1 MVITTQEFYQSL
13 KETLALTAGVDGSS
27 IESEFIRFGLDKLV
41 DFGDI
46 DEYELIEDGRDAA
59 DVWRIDAFSDDSES
73 ELSIGTISLFI
84 SLFDQA
90 SEPSNLIQTD
100 IDRLLKK
107 LKKYVEF
114 SLEKDPFKFFE
125 PGSGPFNVATTLKAA
140 WTKAIKPKLRFYVIS
155 NRPISKRITDIE
167 SIEIHGLSVE
177 VVVWDLNRFL
187 QMELSGRE
195 REDIEI
201 DLSDTP
207 LKALMATTANE
218 GALKSALVVMPAPVL
233 VAIYGKWGGRLLEQN
248 VRSFLSTKN
257 SVNKGMRETIT
268 SAPDKFFAFNNGIT
282 GTAENAIFVAKND
295 GLYLTHLK
303 NFQIVNGGQTT
314 ATLFSAAMKDKL
326 DVSNIAV
333 QMKLS
338 IVSPE
343 KANELVPYI
352 SKFANS
358 QTKVNDSD
366 LFSNHPFHQ
375 RFEEFSRRIIAPPK
389 PGAVAGS
396 YWFYERARGQ
406 YVNEQAYKTDAEKK
420 KFQALNPRDQMLTKT
435 ELAKFLNTF
444 EMLPNIVSKGA
455 QYSFSEFA
463 KRVTNS
469 WDQSDSNIS
478 EGFFRS
484 LIAKA
489 IMFKR
494 LEKLVQTKKEEWFI
508 VSRANVVTYTLSLLS
523 YIAKQSGK
531 AIDFD
536 LIWKKQSLPISI
548 ETALLKLSKR
558 VNELLRDENRP
569 IMELSSYAKS
579 EAFWTVVKSE
589 FKNINVS
596 DFSEI
601 LIDKSEYI
609 EQKRENKKSQKFSSD
624 LEAELKVKGT
634 LPTVW
639 PKVLKYLQDNNME
652 NPSRTALI
660 SKAQR
665 TPLKLTDK
673 ECLSLFVVLE
683 EYESF
688 YRNK

>member
-1 MVITTQEFYQSL
+1 MITSQEFYQSL
-13 KETLALTAGVDGSS
+13 KETLALIAGVDGSS
-27 IESEFIRFGLDKLV
+27 IEVEFVRFGLDKLV

-46 DEYELIEDGRDAA
+46 DNYELIEDGRDSA
-59 DVWRIDAFSDDSES
+59 DIWRIDAFSDDSES
-73 ELSIGTISLFI
+73 ELSIGTMSLFI

-90 SEPSNLIQTD
+90 DEPANLIQTD

-107 LKKYVEF
+107 LKKFVEF
-114 SLEKDPFKFFE
+114 SLEKDPYKFFE

-140 WTKAIKPKLRFYVIS
+140 WLKPTKPNIKFYVIS

-167 SIEIHGLSVE
+167 NIEIHGSHVE

-201 DLSDTP
+201 DLSATP

-218 GALKSALVVMPAPVL
+218 GALKSALVVMPASVL
-233 VAIYGKWGGRLLEQN
+233 VGIYGKWGGRLLEQN

-257 SVNKGMRETIT
+257 SVNKGMRETIS
-268 SAPDKFFAFNNGIT
+268 SAPDKFFAFNNGVT
-282 GTAENAIFVAKND
+282 GTAEDATFIQKED

-314 ATLFSAAMKDKL
+314 ATLYSTAIKDKL
-326 DVSNIAV
+326 DMSNIAV

-343 KANELVPYI
+343 KANELVPFI

-375 RFEEFSRRIIAPPK
+375 RFEEFSRRLIAPPK

-396 YWFYERARGQ
+396 FWFYERARGQ

-420 KFQALNPRDQMLTKT
+420 KFQTLNPRDQMLTKT
-435 ELAKFLNTF
+435 ELAKYLNTF

-463 KRVTNS
+463 KRVSNS

-484 LIAKA
+484 LIAMA

-494 LEKLVQTKKEEWFI
+494 LEKLVQGKKEEWFI

-523 YIAKQSGK
+523 YMAKQSGK
-531 AIDFD
+531 AIDFES
-536 LIWKKQSLPISI
+536 IWKKQSLPASV
-548 ETALLKLSKR
+548 ENALLKLSRR
-558 VNELLRDENRP
+558 VNDLLRDENRQ

-579 EAFWTVVKSE
+579 EAFWSVVKAES
-589 FKNINVS
+589 KNIDIS
-596 DFSEI
+596 EFSEI
-601 LIDKSEYI
+601 LIDKGEFI
-609 EQKRENKKSQKFSSD
+609 EQRKEEKKNQKFTSD
-624 LEAELKVKGT
+624 LESELKVKGT
-634 LPTVW
+634 PAPVW
-639 PKVLKYLQDNNME
+639 SKVLIYLQDNNME

-673 ECLSLFVVLE
+673 ECLSLYTVLD

-688 YRNK
+688 YRN

>member
-1 MVITTQEFYQSL
+1 MITALEFYTSL
-13 KETLALTAGVDGSS
+13 KETLVLTAGVDGSS
-27 IESEFIRFGLDKLV
+27 IESVFIRFGLDKLV

-46 DEYELIEDGRDAA
+46 DNYELIEDGRDSA
-59 DVWRIDAFSDDSES
+59 DIWRIDAFSDDSNS
-73 ELSIGTISLFI
+73 ELSIGVMSLFI
-84 SLFDQA
+84 SQFDQTD
-90 SEPSNLIQTD
+90 EPANLTQTE

-114 SLEKDPFKFFE
+114 SLEKDPYKFFE
-125 PGSGPFNVATTLKAA
+125 PGSGPFNVALVLKGA
-140 WTKAIKPKLRFYVIS
+140 WTRPSRPILKFYVIS
-155 NRPISKRITDIE
+155 NRPISKRISDIE
-167 SIEIHGLSVE
+167 NIEIHGVSVE

-195 REDIEI
+195 REVIQI
-201 DLSDTP
+201 DLSETP

-233 VAIYGKWGGRLLEQN
+233 VSIYGKWGGRLLEQN

-257 SVNKGMRETIT
+257 SVNKGMRETIS

-282 GTAENAIFVAKND
+282 GTAEDATFVQKKD

-314 ATLFSAAMKDKL
+314 ATLYSTAIKDKL
-326 DVSNIAV
+326 DISNIAI

-338 IVSPE
+338 IVAPE
-343 KANELVPYI
+343 KANELVPFI

-358 QTKVNDSD
+358 QSKVNDSD

-375 RFEEFSRRIIAPPK
+375 RFEEFSRRLIAPPK

-406 YVNEQAYKTDAEKK
+406 YVNEQAYKSDSEKK
-420 KFQALNPRDQMLTKT
+420 KFLALNPRDQMLTKT
-435 ELAKFLNTF
+435 ELAKYLNTF

-463 KRVTNS
+463 KRVTSS
-469 WDQSDSNIS
+469 WDQSESNIS

-484 LIAKA
+484 LISMA
-489 IMFKR
+489 IMFKC
-494 LEKLVQTKKEEWFI
+494 LEKLVQAKKEEWFI
-508 VSRANVVTYTLSLLS
+508 VSRANVVTYTLSLFS
-523 YIAKQSGK
+523 YAAKKSDK
-531 AIDFD
+531 AIDFENV
-536 LIWKKQSLPISI
+536 WKKQSIPVTA
-548 ETALLKLSKR
+548 ENALLKLSKR
-558 VNELLRDENRP
+558 INELLRDENRA

-579 EAFWTVVKSE
+579 ETFWNVVKAESTKIDLNE
-589 FKNINVS
+589 F
-596 DFSEI
+596 EGL
-601 LIDKSEYI
+601 LIDKNEAI
-609 EQKRENKKSQKFSSD
+609 EKKREDKKTQKFTSD

-634 LPTVW
+634 SPSIWV
-639 PKVLKYLQDNNME
+639 KVLKYLQDNQME

-660 SKAQR
+660 AKAQR
-665 TPLKLTDK
+665 TPLKLSEK
-673 ECLSLFVVLE
+673 ESMALFAVLD

-688 YRNK
+688 YRNQ

>member
-1 MVITTQEFYQSL
+1 MITAQEFYQSL
-13 KETLALTAGVDGSS
+13 RETLALTAGVDGSS
-27 IESEFIRFGLDKLV
+27 IESEFVRFGLDKLV

-46 DEYELIEDGRDAA
+46 YSYELIEDGRDSA
-59 DVWRIDAFSDDSES
+59 DIWRIDAFSDDSES
-73 ELSIGTISLFI
+73 ELSIGTMSLFI

-90 SEPSNLIQTD
+90 DEPANLIQTD
-100 IDRLLKK
+100 INRLLKK
-107 LKKYVEF
+107 LKRFVEF
-114 SLEKDPFKFFE
+114 ALEKNIFTFFE
-125 PGSGPFNVATTLKAA
+125 PGSGPFNVATTLKSA
-140 WTKAIKPKLRFYVIS
+140 WIKQAKPNLKFYVIS

-167 SIEIHGLSVE
+167 NIEIQGSNIE

-201 DLSDTP
+201 DLSNTP

-218 GALKSALVVMPAPVL
+218 GALKSALVVMPASVL
-233 VAIYGKWGGRLLEQN
+233 IGIYGKWGGRLLEQN

-257 SVNKGMRETIT
+257 SVNKGMRETIS

-282 GTAENAIFVAKND
+282 GTAEDATFESKSD
-295 GLYLTHLK
+295 GLYLTNLK

-314 ATLFSAAMKDKL
+314 ATLYSTAIKDNL
-326 DVSNIAV
+326 DMSNIAV

-343 KANELVPYI
+343 KANELVPFI

-375 RFEEFSRRIIAPPK
+375 RFEEFSRRISAPPK

-396 YWFYERARGQ
+396 FWFYERARGQ
-406 YVNEQAYKTDAEKK
+406 YVNEQAYKTDTEKK

-435 ELAKFLNTF
+435 ELAKYLNTF

-455 QYSFSEFA
+455 QFSFSEFA

-484 LIAKA
+484 LIAMT

-494 LEKLVQTKKEEWFI
+494 LEKLVQAKKEEWFI

-523 YIAKQSGK
+523 YMAKQSDR
-531 AIDFD
+531 AIDFES
-536 LIWKKQSLPISI
+536 IWKKQSLPISAENAI
-548 ETALLKLSKR
+548 LKLSKR
-558 VNELLRDENRP
+558 VNDLLRDENRQ

-579 EAFWTVVKSE
+579 EAFWTVVKAE
-589 FKNINVS
+589 AKNIDLS
-596 DFSEI
+596 DFSEV
-601 LIDKSEYI
+601 LIDKGKFI
-609 EQKRENKKSQKFSSD
+609 EQKREDKKSQKFTSD

-634 LPTVW
+634 LAEVW
-639 PKVLKYLQDNNME
+639 AKVLKYLQDNNME

-673 ECLSLFVVLE
+673 ECLSLFIVLD

-688 YRNK
+688 YRNQ

>member
-1 MVITTQEFYQSL
+1 MITAQEFYQSL

-46 DEYELIEDGRDAA
+46 DTYELIEDGRDSA
-59 DVWRIDAFSDDSES
+59 DIWRIDAFSDDSDS
-73 ELSIGTISLFI
+73 ELTIGTMSLFI

-90 SEPSNLIQTD
+90 DEPTNLIQTD
-100 IDRLLKK
+100 ITRLLKK
-107 LKKYVEF
+107 LIKYVEF
-114 SLEKDPFKFFE
+114 VLEKDPYKFFE
-125 PGSGPFNVATTLKAA
+125 PGSGPFNVAITLKSA
-140 WTKAIKPKLRFYVIS
+140 WTKTVKPNLKFYVIS

-167 SIEIHGLSVE
+167 NIEIQGSHVE
-177 VVVWDLNRFL
+177 VVVWDLGRFL

-201 DLSDTP
+201 DLSASP

-218 GALKSALVVMPAPVL
+218 GALKSALVVMPASVL
-233 VAIYGKWGGRLLEQN
+233 VGIYGKWGGRLLEQN

-257 SVNKGMRETIT
+257 SVNKGMRETIS

-282 GTAENAIFVAKND
+282 GTAEDATFESKGD

-314 ATLFSAAMKDKL
+314 ATLFATAIKDKL
-326 DVSNIAV
+326 DMSNIAV

-343 KANELVPYI
+343 KVNELVPFI

-375 RFEEFSRRIIAPPK
+375 RFEEFSRRISAPPK

-396 YWFYERARGQ
+396 FWFYERARGQ

-435 ELAKFLNTF
+435 ELAKYLNTF

-478 EGFFRS
+478 EGFFRA
-484 LIAKA
+484 LIAMA

-523 YIAKQSGK
+523 YMAKQSGK
-531 AIDFD
+531 ALDFES
-536 LIWKKQSLPISI
+536 IWKKQSLPIPV
-548 ETALLKLSKR
+548 ENALLKLAKR
-558 VNELLRDENRP
+558 VNDLLRDENRQ

-579 EAFWTVVKSE
+579 EAFWTVVKAE
-589 FKNINVS
+589 VKNIDLS
-596 DFSEI
+596 DCSEI
-601 LIDKSEYI
+601 FIDKGEFI
-609 EQKRENKKSQKFSSD
+609 EQKREDKKSQKFTSD
-624 LEAELKVKGT
+624 LESELKVKGT
-634 LPTVW
+634 PAPVW
-639 PKVLKYLQDNNME
+639 IKVLKYLQDNNME
-652 NPSRTALI
+652 NPSRTTLI

-673 ECLSLFVVLE
+673 ECLSLFAVLD

-688 YRNK
+688 YRN

>member
-1 MVITTQEFYQSL
+1 MITAQEFYQSL

-27 IESEFIRFGLDKLV
+27 IESEFVRFGLDKLV

-46 DEYELIEDGRDAA
+46 DSYELIEDGRDSA
-59 DVWRIDAFSDDSES
+59 DIWRIDAFSDDSDS
-73 ELSIGTISLFI
+73 ELSIGTMSLFI

-90 SEPSNLIQTD
+90 DEPANLIQTD

-107 LKKYVEF
+107 LKRYVEF
-114 SLEKDPFKFFE
+114 ALEKDPFKFFE
-125 PGSGPFNVATTLKAA
+125 PGSGPFNVATTLKSA
-140 WTKAIKPKLRFYVIS
+140 WTKAVKPNLKFYVIS

-167 SIEIHGLSVE
+167 NIEIQGSHVE
-177 VVVWDLNRFL
+177 VVVWDLGRFL

-201 DLSDTP
+201 DLSASP

-218 GALKSALVVMPAPVL
+218 GALKSALVVMPASVL
-233 VAIYGKWGGRLLEQN
+233 VGIYGKWGGRLLEQN

-257 SVNKGMRETIT
+257 SVNKGMRETIS

-282 GTAENAIFVAKND
+282 GTAEDATFESKDD

-314 ATLFSAAMKDKL
+314 ATLYATAIKDKL
-326 DVSNIAV
+326 DMSNIAV

-343 KANELVPYI
+343 KANELVPFI

-375 RFEEFSRRIIAPPK
+375 RFEEFSRRISAPPK

-396 YWFYERARGQ
+396 FWFYERARGQ

-435 ELAKFLNTF
+435 ELAKYLNTF

-484 LIAKA
+484 LIAMA

-494 LEKLVQTKKEEWFI
+494 LEKLVQAKKEEWFI

-523 YIAKQSGK
+523 YMAKQSGK
-531 AIDFD
+531 AIDFES
-536 LIWKKQSLPISI
+536 IWKKQALPIPV
-548 ETALLKLSKR
+548 ENALLRLAKR
-558 VNELLRDENRP
+558 VNDLLRDENRQ

-579 EAFWTVVKSE
+579 EAFWTVVKAE
-589 FKNINVS
+589 AKNIDLS
-596 DFSEI
+596 EFSEI
-601 LIDKSEYI
+601 LIDKGEFI
-609 EQKRENKKSQKFSSD
+609 EQKREDKKSQKFTSD
-624 LEAELKVKGT
+624 LESELKVKGT
-634 LPTVW
+634 PAPVW
-639 PKVLKYLQDNNME
+639 LKVLKYLQDNNME

-673 ECLSLFVVLE
+673 ECLSLFSVLD

-688 YRNK
+688 YRNQ

>member
-1 MVITTQEFYQSL
+1 
-13 KETLALTAGVDGSS
+13 
-27 IESEFIRFGLDKLV
+27 
-41 DFGDI
+41 
-46 DEYELIEDGRDAA
+46 
-59 DVWRIDAFSDDSES
+59 
-73 ELSIGTISLFI
+73 
-84 SLFDQA
+84 
-90 SEPSNLIQTD
+90 
-100 IDRLLKK
+100 
-107 LKKYVEF
+107 
-114 SLEKDPFKFFE
+114 
-125 PGSGPFNVATTLKAA
+125 
-140 WTKAIKPKLRFYVIS
+140 
-155 NRPISKRITDIE
+155 
-167 SIEIHGLSVE
+167 
-177 VVVWDLNRFL
+177 
-187 QMELSGRE
+187 
-195 REDIEI
+195 
-201 DLSDTP
+201 
-207 LKALMATTANE
+207 MATTANE
-218 GALKSALVVMPAPVL
+218 GALKSALVVMPASVL
-233 VAIYGKWGGRLLEQN
+233 VGIYGKWGGRLLEQN

-257 SVNKGMRETIT
+257 SVNKGMRETIS

-282 GTAENAIFVAKND
+282 GTAEDATFESKDD

-314 ATLFSAAMKDKL
+314 ATLYATAIKDKL
-326 DVSNIAV
+326 DMSNIAV

-343 KANELVPYI
+343 KANELVPFI

-375 RFEEFSRRIIAPPK
+375 RFEEFSRRISAPPK

-396 YWFYERARGQ
+396 FWFYERARGQ

-435 ELAKFLNTF
+435 ELAKYLNTF

-484 LIAKA
+484 LIAMA

-494 LEKLVQTKKEEWFI
+494 LEKLVQAKKEEWFI

-523 YIAKQSGK
+523 YMAKQSGK
-531 AIDFD
+531 AIDFES
-536 LIWKKQSLPISI
+536 IWKKQALPIPV
-548 ETALLKLSKR
+548 ENALLRLAKR
-558 VNELLRDENRP
+558 VNDLLRDENRQ

-579 EAFWTVVKSE
+579 EAFWTVVKAE
-589 FKNINVS
+589 AKNIDLS
-596 DFSEI
+596 EFSEI
-601 LIDKSEYI
+601 LIDKGEFI
-609 EQKRENKKSQKFSSD
+609 EQKREDKKSQKFTSD
-624 LEAELKVKGT
+624 LESELKVKGT
-634 LPTVW
+634 PAQVW
-639 PKVLKYLQDNNME
+639 LKVLKYLQDNNME

-673 ECLSLFVVLE
+673 ECLSLFSVLD

-688 YRNK
+688 YRNQ

>member
-1 MVITTQEFYQSL
+1 MITAQEFYQSL
-13 KETLALTAGVDGSS
+13 KETLTLTAGVDGSS

-46 DEYELIEDGRDAA
+46 DVYELIEDGRDSA
-59 DVWRIDAFSDDSES
+59 DIWRVDAFSDDSDS

-90 SEPSNLIQTD
+90 DEPANLIQTD

-107 LKKYVEF
+107 LKRFVEF

-125 PGSGPFNVATTLKAA
+125 PGSGPFNIATTLKGA
-140 WTKAIKPKLRFYVIS
+140 WAKKVKPNLKFYVIS

-167 SIEIHGLSVE
+167 NIEIHGSHVE
-177 VVVWDLNRFL
+177 VVVWDLGRFL

-201 DLSDTP
+201 DLSATP
-207 LKALMATTANE
+207 LKALMATTASE
-218 GALKSALVVMPAPVL
+218 GALKSALVVMPASVL
-233 VAIYGKWGGRLLEQN
+233 VGIYGKWGGRLLEQN

-257 SVNKGMRETIT
+257 SVNKGMRETIS

-282 GTAENAIFVAKND
+282 GTAEDATFESKSD
-295 GLYLTHLK
+295 GLYLTRLK

-314 ATLFSAAMKDKL
+314 ATLYSAAIKDKL
-326 DVSNIAV
+326 EMSNISV

-338 IVSPE
+338 IISPE
-343 KANELVPYI
+343 KANELVPFI

-375 RFEEFSRRIIAPPK
+375 RFEEFSRRISAPPK

-396 YWFYERARGQ
+396 FWFYERARGQ
-406 YVNEQAYKTDAEKK
+406 YVNEQAYKSDSEKK

-435 ELAKFLNTF
+435 ELAKYLNTF

-484 LIAKA
+484 LIAMA

-494 LEKLVQTKKEEWFI
+494 LEKLVQAKKEEWFI
-508 VSRANVVTYTLSLLS
+508 VSRANVVTYTLSLFS
-523 YIAKQSGK
+523 YMAKQAGK
-531 AIDFD
+531 AIDFESV
-536 LIWKKQSLPISI
+536 WKKQSLPIAV
-548 ETALLKLSKR
+548 ENGLLKLSRR
-558 VNELLRDENRP
+558 VNDLLRDENRQ

-579 EAFWTVVKSE
+579 EAFWTIVKADV
-589 FKNINVS
+589 KNIDVS
-596 DFSEI
+596 EFSEI
-601 LIDKSEYI
+601 LIDRGEFI
-609 EQKRENKKSQKFSSD
+609 EQKREDKKSQKFSSD

-634 LPTVW
+634 PASVW
-639 PKVLKYLQDNNME
+639 LRVLKFLQDNNME
-652 NPSRTALI
+652 NPSRTTLI
-660 SKAQR
+660 SKAQK
-665 TPLKLTDK
+665 TPLKLTEK
-673 ECLSLFVVLE
+673 ECLSLFSVLD

-688 YRNK
+688 YRN

>member
-1 MVITTQEFYQSL
+1 MITSQEFYQSL
-13 KETLALTAGVDGSS
+13 KETLALIAGVDGSS
-27 IESEFIRFGLDKLV
+27 IEVEFVRFGLDKLV

-46 DEYELIEDGRDAA
+46 DNYELIEDGRDSA
-59 DVWRIDAFSDDSES
+59 DIWRIDAFSDDSES
-73 ELSIGTISLFI
+73 ELSIGTMSLFI

-90 SEPSNLIQTD
+90 DEPANLIQTD

-107 LKKYVEF
+107 LKKFVEF
-114 SLEKDPFKFFE
+114 SLEKDPYKFFE

-140 WTKAIKPKLRFYVIS
+140 WLKPTKPNIKFYVIS

-167 SIEIHGLSVE
+167 NIEIHGSHVE

-201 DLSDTP
+201 DLSATP

-218 GALKSALVVMPAPVL
+218 GALKSALVVMPASVL
-233 VAIYGKWGGRLLEQN
+233 VGIYGKWGGRLLEQN

-257 SVNKGMRETIT
+257 SVNKGMRETIS
-268 SAPDKFFAFNNGIT
+268 SAPDKFFAFNNGVT
-282 GTAENAIFVAKND
+282 GTAEDATFIQKED

-314 ATLFSAAMKDKL
+314 ATLYSTAIKDKL
-326 DVSNIAV
+326 DMSNIAV

-343 KANELVPYI
+343 KANELVPFI

-375 RFEEFSRRIIAPPK
+375 RFEEFSRRLIAPPK

-396 YWFYERARGQ
+396 FWFYERARGQ

-420 KFQALNPRDQMLTKT
+420 KFQTLNPRDQMLTKT
-435 ELAKFLNTF
+435 ELAKYLNTF

-484 LIAKA
+484 LIAMA

-494 LEKLVQTKKEEWFI
+494 LEKLVQGKKEEWFI

-523 YIAKQSGK
+523 YMAKQSGK
-531 AIDFD
+531 AIDFES
-536 LIWKKQSLPISI
+536 IWKKQSLPASV
-548 ETALLKLSKR
+548 ENALLKLSRR
-558 VNELLRDENRP
+558 VNDLLRDENRQ

-579 EAFWTVVKSE
+579 EAFWSVVKAES
-589 FKNINVS
+589 KNIDIS
-596 DFSEI
+596 EFSEI
-601 LIDKSEYI
+601 LIDKGEFI
-609 EQKRENKKSQKFSSD
+609 EQRKEEKKNQKFTSD
-624 LEAELKVKGT
+624 LESELKVKGT
-634 LPTVW
+634 PAPVW
-639 PKVLKYLQDNNME
+639 SKVLIYLQDNNME

-673 ECLSLFVVLE
+673 ECLSLYTVLD

-688 YRNK
+688 YRN

>member
-1 MVITTQEFYQSL
+1 MITAQEFYQSL

-27 IESEFIRFGLDKLV
+27 IESEFVRFGLDKLV

-46 DEYELIEDGRDAA
+46 DSYELIEDGRDSA
-59 DVWRIDAFSDDSES
+59 DIWRIDAFSDDSDS
-73 ELSIGTISLFI
+73 ELSIGTMSLFI

-90 SEPSNLIQTD
+90 DEPANLIQTD

-107 LKKYVEF
+107 LKRYVEF
-114 SLEKDPFKFFE
+114 ALEKDPFKFFE
-125 PGSGPFNVATTLKAA
+125 PGSGPFNVATTLKSA
-140 WTKAIKPKLRFYVIS
+140 WTKAVKPNLKFYVIS

-167 SIEIHGLSVE
+167 NIEIQGSHVE
-177 VVVWDLNRFL
+177 VVVWDLGRFL

-201 DLSDTP
+201 DLSASP

-218 GALKSALVVMPAPVL
+218 GALKSALVVMPASVL
-233 VAIYGKWGGRLLEQN
+233 VGIYGKWGGRLLEQN

-257 SVNKGMRETIT
+257 SVNKGMRETIS

-282 GTAENAIFVAKND
+282 GTAEDATFESKDD

-314 ATLFSAAMKDKL
+314 ATLYATAIKDKL
-326 DVSNIAV
+326 DMSNIAV

-343 KANELVPYI
+343 KANELVPFI

-375 RFEEFSRRIIAPPK
+375 RFEEFSRRISAPPK

-396 YWFYERARGQ
+396 FWFYERARGQ

-420 KFQALNPRDQMLTKT
+420 KFQVLNPRDQMLTKT
-435 ELAKFLNTF
+435 ELAKYLNTF

-484 LIAKA
+484 LIAMA

-494 LEKLVQTKKEEWFI
+494 LEKLVQAKKEEWFI

-523 YIAKQSGK
+523 YMAKQSGK
-531 AIDFD
+531 AIDFES
-536 LIWKKQSLPISI
+536 IWKKQALPIPV
-548 ETALLKLSKR
+548 ENALLRLAKR
-558 VNELLRDENRP
+558 VNDLLRDENRQ

-579 EAFWTVVKSE
+579 EAFWTVVKAE
-589 FKNINVS
+589 AKNIDLS
-596 DFSEI
+596 EFSEI
-601 LIDKSEYI
+601 LIDKGEFI
-609 EQKRENKKSQKFSSD
+609 EQKREDKKSQKFTSD
-624 LEAELKVKGT
+624 LESELKVKGT
-634 LPTVW
+634 PAPVW
-639 PKVLKYLQDNNME
+639 LKVLKYLQDNNME

-673 ECLSLFVVLE
+673 ECLSLFSVLD

-688 YRNK
+688 YRNQ

>member
-1 MVITTQEFYQSL
+1 VITAQEFYQSL

-27 IESEFIRFGLDKLV
+27 IESEFVRFGLDKLV

-46 DEYELIEDGRDAA
+46 DSYELIEDGRDSA
-59 DVWRIDAFSDDSES
+59 DIWRIDAFSDDSDS
-73 ELSIGTISLFI
+73 ELSIGTMSLFI

-90 SEPSNLIQTD
+90 DEPANLIQTD

-107 LKKYVEF
+107 LKRYVEF
-114 SLEKDPFKFFE
+114 ALEKDPFKFFE
-125 PGSGPFNVATTLKAA
+125 PGSGPFNVATTLKSA
-140 WTKAIKPKLRFYVIS
+140 WTKAVKPNLKFYVIS

-167 SIEIHGLSVE
+167 NIEIQGSHVE
-177 VVVWDLNRFL
+177 VVVWDLGRFL

-201 DLSDTP
+201 DLSASP

-218 GALKSALVVMPAPVL
+218 GALKSALVVMPASVL
-233 VAIYGKWGGRLLEQN
+233 VGIYGKWGGRLLEQN

-257 SVNKGMRETIT
+257 SVNKGMRETIS

-282 GTAENAIFVAKND
+282 GTAEDATFESKDD

-314 ATLFSAAMKDKL
+314 ATLYATAIKDKL
-326 DVSNIAV
+326 DMSNIAV

-343 KANELVPYI
+343 KANELVPFI

-375 RFEEFSRRIIAPPK
+375 RFEEFSRRISAPPK

-396 YWFYERARGQ
+396 FWFYERARGQ

-420 KFQALNPRDQMLTKT
+420 KFQVLNPRDQMLTKT
-435 ELAKFLNTF
+435 ELAKYLNTF

-484 LIAKA
+484 LIAMA

-494 LEKLVQTKKEEWFI
+494 LEKLVQAKKEEWFI

-523 YIAKQSGK
+523 YMAKQSGK
-531 AIDFD
+531 AIDFES
-536 LIWKKQSLPISI
+536 IWKKQALPIPV
-548 ETALLKLSKR
+548 ENALLRLAKR
-558 VNELLRDENRP
+558 VNDLLRDENRQ

-579 EAFWTVVKSE
+579 EAFWTVVKAE
-589 FKNINVS
+589 AKNIDLS
-596 DFSEI
+596 EFSEI
-601 LIDKSEYI
+601 LIDKGEFI
-609 EQKRENKKSQKFSSD
+609 EQKREDKKSQKFTSD
-624 LEAELKVKGT
+624 LESELKVKGT
-634 LPTVW
+634 PAPVW
-639 PKVLKYLQDNNME
+639 LKVLKYLQDNNME

-673 ECLSLFVVLE
+673 ECLSLFSVLD

-688 YRNK
+688 YRNQ

>member
-1 MVITTQEFYQSL
+1 MITAQEFYQSL
-13 KETLALTAGVDGSS
+13 RETLALTAGVDGSS
-27 IESEFIRFGLDKLV
+27 IESEFVKFGLDKLV

-46 DEYELIEDGRDAA
+46 DSYELIEDGRDSA
-59 DVWRIDAFSDDSES
+59 DIWRIDAFSDDSES
-73 ELSIGTISLFI
+73 ELSIGTMSLFI

-90 SEPSNLIQTD
+90 VEPANLIQTD

-107 LKKYVEF
+107 LKRYVEF
-114 SLEKDPFKFFE
+114 ALEKDPFKFFE
-125 PGSGPFNVATTLKAA
+125 PGSGPFNVATTLKSA
-140 WTKAIKPKLRFYVIS
+140 WAKKTKPNLKFYVIS

-167 SIEIHGLSVE
+167 NIEIHGSHVE

-201 DLSDTP
+201 DLSNTP

-218 GALKSALVVMPAPVL
+218 GALKSALVVMPASVL
-233 VAIYGKWGGRLLEQN
+233 VGIYGKWGGRLLEQN

-257 SVNKGMRETIT
+257 SVNKGMRETIS

-282 GTAENAIFVAKND
+282 GTAEDATFEYKSD
-295 GLYLTHLK
+295 GLYLTNLK

-314 ATLFSAAMKDKL
+314 ATLYSTAIKDKL
-326 DVSNIAV
+326 DMSNIAV

-343 KANELVPYI
+343 KANELVPFI

-375 RFEEFSRRIIAPPK
+375 RFEEFSRRISAPPK

-396 YWFYERARGQ
+396 FWFYERARGQ

-435 ELAKFLNTF
+435 ELAKYLNTF

-484 LIAKA
+484 LISMA

-494 LEKLVQTKKEEWFI
+494 LEKLVQAKKEEWFI

-523 YIAKQSGK
+523 YMAKQSGK
-531 AIDFD
+531 AIDFES
-536 LIWKKQSLPISI
+536 IWKKQSLPISA
-548 ETALLKLSKR
+548 ENALLKLSKK
-558 VNELLRDENRP
+558 VNDLLRDENRQ

-579 EAFWTVVKSE
+579 ETFWSVVKAE
-589 FKNINVS
+589 AKNV
-596 DFSEI
+596 DLTEFSEI
-601 LIDKSEYI
+601 LIDKGEFI
-609 EQKRENKKSQKFSSD
+609 EQKREDKKSQKFTSD

-634 LPTVW
+634 PPPVW
-639 PKVLKYLQDNNME
+639 AKVLKYLQDNNME

-673 ECLSLFVVLE
+673 ECLSLFTVLD

-688 YRNK
+688 YRNQ

>member
-1 MVITTQEFYQSL
+1 VITAQEFYQSL

-46 DEYELIEDGRDAA
+46 DTYELIEDGRDSA
-59 DVWRIDAFSDDSES
+59 DIWRIDAFSDDSDS
-73 ELSIGTISLFI
+73 ELTIGTMSLFI

-90 SEPSNLIQTD
+90 DEPTNLIQTD
-100 IDRLLKK
+100 ITRLLKK
-107 LKKYVEF
+107 LIKYVEF
-114 SLEKDPFKFFE
+114 VLEKDPYKFFE
-125 PGSGPFNVATTLKAA
+125 PGSGPFNVAITLKSA
-140 WTKAIKPKLRFYVIS
+140 WTKTVKPNLKFYVIS

-167 SIEIHGLSVE
+167 NIEIQGSHVE
-177 VVVWDLNRFL
+177 VVVWDLGRFL

-201 DLSDTP
+201 DLSASP

-218 GALKSALVVMPAPVL
+218 GALKSALVVMPASVL
-233 VAIYGKWGGRLLEQN
+233 VGIYGKWGGRLLEQN

-257 SVNKGMRETIT
+257 SVNKGMRETIS

-282 GTAENAIFVAKND
+282 GTAEDATFESKGD

-314 ATLFSAAMKDKL
+314 ATLFATAIKDKL
-326 DVSNIAV
+326 DMSNIAV

-343 KANELVPYI
+343 KVNELVPFI

-375 RFEEFSRRIIAPPK
+375 RFEEFSRRISAPPK

-396 YWFYERARGQ
+396 FWFYERARGQ

-435 ELAKFLNTF
+435 ELAKYLNTF

-478 EGFFRS
+478 EGFFRA
-484 LIAKA
+484 LIAMA

-523 YIAKQSGK
+523 YMAKQSGK
-531 AIDFD
+531 ALDFES
-536 LIWKKQSLPISI
+536 IWKKQSLPIPV
-548 ETALLKLSKR
+548 ENALLKLAKR
-558 VNELLRDENRP
+558 VNDLLRDENRQ

-579 EAFWTVVKSE
+579 EAFWTVVKAE
-589 FKNINVS
+589 VKNIDLS
-596 DFSEI
+596 DCSEI
-601 LIDKSEYI
+601 FIDKGEFI
-609 EQKRENKKSQKFSSD
+609 EQKREDKKSQKFTSD
-624 LEAELKVKGT
+624 LESELKVKGT
-634 LPTVW
+634 PAPVW
-639 PKVLKYLQDNNME
+639 IKVLKYLQDNNME
-652 NPSRTALI
+652 NPSRTTLI

-673 ECLSLFVVLE
+673 ECLSLFAVLD

-688 YRNK
+688 YRN